1 MEALSCPH
9 FVDNSGHYYNIS
21 EKEKRMKQVKTSIR
35 FFNKVAVRARWDE
48 ETLSRWYSA
57 TDIIQTLGTVELVEL
72 CINAMC
78 LHSVLSI

>member
-9 FVDNSGHYYNIS
+9 FVDNS
-21 EKEKRMKQVKTSIR
+21 
-35 FFNKVAVRARWDE
+35 RWDE
-48 ETLSRWYSA
+48 ETLSWWYSA